1 MALTIKSITIHDRGV
16 YTCVARNALG
26 EASTQAQ
33 LTVVTKKDVLLESQ
47 HPQGLEKIRYLEDD
61 SRYARSVKEETTIQ
75 IKPRFLGPLKGT
87 NKIVEGQRAHFEIR
101 LEPMNDPNMKV
112 EWYFNQKIIMQ
123 VLDHSC
129 RSRREYSALFC
140 RPVASIC
147 STTLVTWPWMFWM
160 SAPKMPV
167 LTLW

>member
-1 MALTIKSITIHDRGV
+1 MTHSDTLSRVADGKPLEASSRITTFFNFGYVALTIKSITIHDRGV

-61 SRYARSVKEETTIQ
+61 SRYARSVKEETTIS

-123 VLDHSC
+123 VLN
-129 RSRREYSALFC
+129 R
-140 RPVASIC
+140 
-147 STTLVTWPWMFWM
+147 
-160 SAPKMPV
+160 
-167 LTLW
+167 LTAV